1 MHRTL
6 QCNFMFFSLGS
17 GWTPITENCAGFSF
31 CCYKLERK
39 TPIIKH
45 NKIIILS
52 DMPENCTG
60 LLLFGFEHDFPVD
73 YSIERSIFRLKIFE
87 TVYNLVQKLVLIRV
101 VLNLLTAGT
110 WMSDFRLEN
119 SIKQECITLLLT
131 LYYLYSLSLER

>member
-1 MHRTL
+1 
-6 QCNFMFFSLGS
+6 
-17 GWTPITENCAGFSF
+17 
-31 CCYKLERK
+31 
-39 TPIIKH
+39 
-45 NKIIILS
+45 
-52 DMPENCTG
+52 MPENCTG

-87 TVYNLVQKLVLIRV
+87 TLYNLVQKLVLIRV

-131 LYYLYSLSLER
+131 LYYLYNLSLER